1 VFEELMRETDDIATK
16 RKACQ
21 DMRDLMLSLLEV
33 VNQVNWEGYVLR
45 TARYHIVLPSSAL
58 FCTALRCE

>member
-1 VFEELMRETDDIATK
+1 LHRPHRHTDDIATK

-33 VNQVNWEGYVLR
+33 VNQVSWEGYILR
-45 TARYHIVLPSSAL
+45 TARYDIVLLSSAL
-58 FCTALRCE
+58 FCTALRYE